1 MIIYIGEF
9 FGIWKDILNL
19 SMWCLRVEEIL
30 KVIIR
35 VNVVMLIW
43 RLFLIVVLFKFK
55 FYFI

>member
-19 SMWCLRVEEIL
+19 SMWCLKVEEIL